1 MSSAASCYRKGY
13 ACTGHGDGAAQ
24 YRLQQ
29 AAASTDNV
37 ERDKENGKPP
47 QKPQGQPQHN
57 QFQQQVLAMLTAQS
71 HNLDEQKLIGTI
83 EARLSRVLTGQEGL
97 EQLTRDLMTSAGIF
111 CSRAYA
117 RKGRDRNERSSSG
130 IASMEVDDPCNC

>member
-47 QKPQGQPQHN
+47 QKPQGQPQHRPCLDPELDGRN
-57 QFQQQVLAMLTAQS
+57 RQKVLHA
-71 HNLDEQKLIGTI
+71 E
-83 EARLSRVLTGQEGL
+83 
-97 EQLTRDLMTSAGIF
+97 
-111 CSRAYA
+111 
-117 RKGRDRNERSSSG
+117 
-130 IASMEVDDPCNC
+130 NCPKND